1 MKAIENLTH
10 FRKGAVAIRRCVTT
24 MLILVVIATISCLA
38 VGQGQSSGPQSPA
51 AQPKAINPR
60 LPTIFVVGDST
71 ANSSGNGAFGWG
83 DPFIAYFDLSKVN
96 VLNRARPGRS
106 SRTFITEG
114 LWDKVL
120 SDVKAGDFV

>member
-1 MKAIENLTH
+1 MKAMEDLSHCCKDAI
-10 FRKGAVAIRRCVTT
+10 AIRRSATA
-24 MLILVVIATISCLA
+24 MLILILIATMSCLA

-51 AQPKAINPR
+51 GQPKPINTR

-83 DPFIAYFDLSKVN
+83 DPFIDYFDLSKVN
-96 VLNRARPGRS
+96 VLNRARAGRS

-114 LWDKVL
+114 L
-120 SDVKAGDFV
+120 